1 VLALLDSIP
10 HGIIE
15 ASLVLTYQFDRATI
29 AGLVQEGLAT
39 AEREIL
45 AGSER
50 TIIEVVRIRITDAGR
65 RALESGSSA
74 SRRQIDPTFPRLALA
89 LFV

>member
-15 ASLVLTYQFDRATI
+15 DTLVLTYQFDRATI
-29 AGLVQEGLAT
+29 AGLVQEGPAT

-45 AGSER
+45 AGSEC
-50 TIIEVVRIRITDAGR
+50 TMIDVVRIITDEGR
-65 RALESGSSA
+65 RALEG
-74 SRRQIDPTFPRLALA
+74 
-89 LFV
+89 